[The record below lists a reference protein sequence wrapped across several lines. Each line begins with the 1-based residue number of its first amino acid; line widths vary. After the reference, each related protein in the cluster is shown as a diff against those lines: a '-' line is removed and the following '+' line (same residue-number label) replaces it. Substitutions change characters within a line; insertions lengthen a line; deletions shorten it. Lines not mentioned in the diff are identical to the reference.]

1 MRLTLPLLL
10 LLAPAP
16 AGAALIPAAADARA
30 ASARGSAAA
39 LFREGR
45 YAESLPYFD
54 RAAAL
59 APRDVSVLKDRLWAL
74 WYAGRYAD
82 AAAAAEAVRALGED
96 LEALNLEGTCE
107 LALGRR
113 ETALDLFQGS
123 LARDPG
129 QPAVARMAARLE
141 LSLKRYGPAA
151 RSFETLTATQPGDPE
166 LLDELAKARFDLAA
180 YGGKSFEDSKR
191 LFLAAA
197 QSWAAASALSAGT
210 TSYALSQAKALYF
223 AGQPDRAVTLALPLA
238 RARPQ
243 DWDALDFVVDSL
255 LVMRRPDDA
264 AALLERALGGAEPS
278 QGPRWLRLAEIYEQA
293 GRDERMNLVLE
304 RLLAVDPGNVTAL
317 LRRGSYLLGIG
328 RAADAE
334 RAFRAL
340 AGAHPESQRA
350 WIGAAQAAY
359 ERDPAS
365 REAAELMER
374 ARRRDPSPALEALE
388 ARYLYEAGDAAR
400 SRRMLEGVLARADG
414 GVLPVLLYHGV
425 VTPVDNPSLAET
437 IHVTTVALHVQLK
450 ALRDAGYVAIGIDQ
464 AAAWFLGAKD
474 LPAKPVLITFDDAR
488 LDSFLGADPILAKLG
503 MRATMFAP
511 LSNVDGGFPGFA
523 SWDELARYQAT
534 GRWDIQAH
542 ADQGHKLIPTDGEGR
557 RGIFLVNRRWNERE
571 KRPETEA
578 EWRSRVES
586 DYVSVRTKLRDRLG
600 ASSAAFAFPEG
611 DYGQMVSNEP
621 AAVDVN
627 LRACRRNFSLCFH
640 QDPYGVN
647 VRGQDPSQAVRV
659 EPRNDWSGP
668 QLLQLLTDQNPSATA
683 RRTLAL
689 EASWD
694 DKPYEALRWVA
705 ENRRAGVSPA
715 FSALDEGRVLFAAGD
730 RVEGLRLAYNADQLE
745 GTPESHRL
753 VEELRQKMRPIWTP
767 ALSYY
772 HDDRGRE
779 NVLLS
784 QAIDAWAVGDNLF
797 GARLVNGSF
806 RENGLETVFDMGGGI
821 VWNRSLSMAHHA
833 EASVLGHFFSGEGH
847 NTVAATGAL
856 GSRWTDAFSTELK
869 AGHDV
874 RQTARAIEANV
885 RDRYVGA
892 TATYKDDERW
902 RGQAAF
908 NYDSISDGNQ
918 RYTGVLTAS
927 WALPAWRALKLA
939 YQLTADDTRFVSPNY
954 YSPQR
959 LLMNQAG
966 PELALPVGPEA
977 KADVRYLAGY
987 GDERASAGEFVQDL
1001 TAELEW
1007 TRDRL
1012 TLKPSIL
1019 LTRTPTYK
1027 SETYTLTGGWRF

>member
-1 MRLTLPLLL
+1 MNMRRFLVVPILCC
-10 LLAPAP
+10 AKAAWA
-16 AGAALIPAAADARA
+16 AGSPRLESARA
-30 ASARGSAAA
+30 SAAA

-45 YAESLPYFD
+45 YAQSLPFF
-54 RAAAL
+54 RQAAEL
-59 APRDVSVLKDRLWAL
+59 APKDAAVLKDRLWAL
-74 WYAGRYAD
+74 WYAGRYAE
-82 AAAAAEAVRALGED
+82 AAEAAEAVRALGED
-96 LEALNLEGTCE
+96 LEALNLEGRCE
-107 LALGRR
+107 LELGRR

-123 LARDPG
+123 LAKNPN
-129 QPAVARMAARLE
+129 QPAVARMVARLDMA
-141 LSLKRYGPAA
+141 LKRYPEALRA
-151 RSFETLTATQPGDPE
+151 FEALSRSEPGDPA
-166 LLDELAKARFDLAA
+166 LLDDLGKARFDLAA
-180 YGGKSFEDSKR
+180 YGGKPFDQARR
-191 LFLAAA
+191 LYVSAA
-197 QSWAAASALSAGT
+197 QSWAAASALAPEAT
-210 TSYALSQAKALYF
+210 TYALPEARALYL
-223 AGQPDRAVTLALPLA
+223 AGDEERALALALP
-238 RARPQ
+238 RARSVPP
-243 DWDALDFVVDSL
+243 DWDALDFAVDSL
-255 LVMRRPDDA
+255 LIMRRGGDA
-264 AALLERALGGAEPS
+264 AKELERALRGCGPA
-278 QGPRWLRLAEIYEQA
+278 QGPRWLRLIEIYDQM
-293 GRDERMNLVLE
+293 GRYADLNRALD
-304 RLLAVDPGNVTAL
+304 RLLAVDPGDVAAL
-317 LRRGSYLLGIG
+317 LRKGSYLMEIG
-328 RAADAE
+328 RTADAE
-334 RAFRAL
+334 RIFRRL
-340 AGAHPESQRA
+340 AAAHPEAQRA

-365 REAAELMER
+365 REAATLLER
-374 ARRRDPSPALEALE
+374 ARRRDRSPALASLQ
-388 ARYLYEAGDAAR
+388 ARYLYEAGDAAA
-400 SRRMLEGVLARADG
+400 SRRLLDDVLAQAAEG
-414 GVLPVLLYHGV
+414 TLPVLLYHGV
-425 VTPVDNPSLAET
+425 LTPVDNPALAET
-437 IHVTTVALHVQLK
+437 IHVTTAALRVQLK

-464 AAAWFLGAKD
+464 AAAWFRGEKG
-474 LPAKPVLITFDDAR
+474 LPSKPVLITFDDAR